1 MLILSY
7 HIINCSIFFLKKN
20 LKVYLSNNLSTTKLT
35 SSYQIIIKMS
45 ALKVSNAINK
55 LIYSEKVQLV
65 EQLKM
70 YMKEHVDEDDFSVSV
85 GGDSLDLSE
94 FFKVLDTF
102 IEDSVDKKMLKI
114 KTTTKTTTRPKK
126 KQNFYNYWLA
136 NRLAT
141 FSKEQS
147 LLDESERVDNKER
160 MKIIGP
166 EWKAFKESDEYE
178 EQKKE
183 WESNQASL
191 DTPTEKTTTSK
202 KTPKKAPKKTT
213 KKAPKKSPK
222 KKVESDSDSDSDSD
236 NE

>member
-1 MLILSY
+1 
-7 HIINCSIFFLKKN
+7 
-20 LKVYLSNNLSTTKLT
+20 
-35 SSYQIIIKMS
+35 MS

-55 LIYSEKVQLV
+55 LIYSEKVQQI

-102 IEDSVDKKMLKI
+102 VEDSVEKKMLKI
-114 KTTTKTTTRPKK
+114 KTNSKTTTRPKK

-147 LLDESERVDNKER
+147 SLDESERVDNKER

-166 EWKAFKESDEYE
+166 EWKAFKETDEYE

-183 WESNQASL
+183 WENNQEIL
-191 DTPTEKTTTSK
+191 DIPEKTSKKTSK
-202 KTPKKAPKKTT
+202 KTPKKTPNKT
-213 KKAPKKSPK
+213 SK
-222 KKVESDSDSDSDSD
+222 KKIESDSESDSDSDD
-236 NE
+236 E

>member
-1 MLILSY
+1 
-7 HIINCSIFFLKKN
+7 
-20 LKVYLSNNLSTTKLT
+20 
-35 SSYQIIIKMS
+35 MS

-55 LIYSEKVQLV
+55 LIYSEKVQQI

-70 YMKEHVDEDDFSVSV
+70 YLKEHVDEDDFSVSV
-85 GGDSLDLSE
+85 GGALLKLSD
-94 FFKVLDTF
+94 FFDVLDIF
-102 IEDSVDKKMLKI
+102 VEDSVEKKMLKI
-114 KTTTKTTTRPKK
+114 KTNSKTTIRPKK

-166 EWKAFKESDEYE
+166 EWKAFKETDEYE

-183 WESNQASL
+183 WENNQVSL
-191 DTPTEKTTTSK
+191 DIPEKTSSSKNTSKNTPKKTSK
-202 KTPKKAPKKTT
+202 KTPKK
-213 KKAPKKSPK
+213 
-222 KKVESDSDSDSDSD
+222 KVDSDSDSDSD
-236 NE
+236 DE

>member
-1 MLILSY
+1 
-7 HIINCSIFFLKKN
+7 
-20 LKVYLSNNLSTTKLT
+20 
-35 SSYQIIIKMS
+35 MS

-55 LIYSEKVQLV
+55 LIYSEKVQQI

-102 IEDSVDKKMLKI
+102 VEDSVEKKMLKI
-114 KTTTKTTTRPKK
+114 KTNSKTTTRPKK

-147 LLDESERVDNKER
+147 SLDESERVDNKER

-166 EWKAFKESDEYE
+166 EWKAFKETDEYE

-183 WESNQASL
+183 WENNQASL
-191 DTPTEKTTTSK
+191 DTSNEKTNTSK
-202 KTPKKAPKKTT
+202 KTPKKT
-213 KKAPKKSPK
+213 PKKSPKNAPK
-222 KKVESDSDSDSDSD
+222 KKVESDSDSDSDD
-236 NE
+236 E